1 MSAPQATLSANQ
13 ATLTPA
19 DVQGRRA
26 QDLFVLDRVKIQAW
40 DRILFVQCGDGW
52 IVEEAWRRA
61 MRAYVCGLDTSDA
74 DIALATQLREVPGKV
89 EFKTWDGQ
97 RLPVADRAMRAYV
110 CGLDTSDADIALA
123 TQLREGPGKVEFK
136 TWDGQRLPVADR
148 AFDRVVAILA
158 TPQTTAALIR
168 DLSRVLRTDGDVYLV
183 CLAAAEPDIR
193 RALAQAGWLGVR
205 EVARSP
211 DEVVVLGHAP
221 DSQLPGAHPIQNSV

>member
-13 ATLTPA
+13 ATLAPS

-61 MRAYVCGLDTSDA
+61 VRAYVCGLDTSDA

-97 RLPVADRAMRAYV
+97 
-110 CGLDTSDADIALA
+110 C
-123 TQLREGPGKVEFK
+123 
-136 TWDGQRLPVADR
+136 LPVADR

-158 TPQTTAALIR
+158 TPETTAALIR
-168 DLSRVLRTDGDVYLV
+168 DLRRVLRRDGDVYL
-183 CLAAAEPDIR
+183 LHPASADADIR
-193 RALAQAGWLGVR
+193 RALASEGWSRVR
-205 EVARSP
+205 EVGRCG
-211 DEVVVLGHAP
+211 DEVAVLVHAP
-221 DSQLPGAHPIQNSV
+221 GSQAPGAEPGQNNV

>member
-74 DIALATQLREVPGKV
+74 DIALATQLREV
-89 EFKTWDGQ
+89 
-97 RLPVADRAMRAYV
+97 
-110 CGLDTSDADIALA
+110 
-123 TQLREGPGKVEFK
+123 PGKVEFK